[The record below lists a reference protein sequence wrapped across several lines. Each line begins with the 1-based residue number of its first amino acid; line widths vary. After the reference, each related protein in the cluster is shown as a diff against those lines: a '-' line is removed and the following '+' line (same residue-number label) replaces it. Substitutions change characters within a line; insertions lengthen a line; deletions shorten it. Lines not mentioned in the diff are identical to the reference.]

1 MANSIDLPPLYD
13 ILIKGGGGMSDIWT
27 GWMSQF
33 VQTLIQF
40 LNEFGVFMPKITTEQ
55 RDSIEIPENGQMIYN
70 TTLGKFQGY
79 ESGAWK
85 TFTTS

>member
-1 MANSIDLPPLYD
+1 MANSIDFPPLYD
-13 ILIKGGGGMSDIWT
+13 ILIKGNGAMSDTWN

-40 LNEFGVFMPKITTEQ
+40 LSEFGVFIPKITTEQ
-55 RDSIEIPENGQMIYN
+55 RDDINAPDSGQMIFN

-79 ESGAWK
+79 ENGAWK